1 MEIALTPGIEEHKW
15 RNEKEKIDAFITSSK
30 HIVDALYDI
39 VRKMLDSLKKIRES
53 LEKFN
58 VKIIERRNKPS
69 SPDEYDSYLK
79 AIFVNKLN
87 TVKEQGQLIHKQLK
101 EVLDSVKADKKGLA
115 WRNYNDYVNTI
126 VIDGIATSIQTALRH
141 LNEQIA
147 CSGAVGQSAPS
158 TGKKDNLGALFDIKL
173 ELTDHVSFEPEIG

>member
-1 MEIALTPGIEEHKW
+1 
-15 RNEKEKIDAFITSSK
+15 
-30 HIVDALYDI
+30 
-39 VRKMLDSLKKIRES
+39 MLDSLKKIRES

-126 VIDGIATSIQTALRH
+126 VIDGIATSIQTALKH